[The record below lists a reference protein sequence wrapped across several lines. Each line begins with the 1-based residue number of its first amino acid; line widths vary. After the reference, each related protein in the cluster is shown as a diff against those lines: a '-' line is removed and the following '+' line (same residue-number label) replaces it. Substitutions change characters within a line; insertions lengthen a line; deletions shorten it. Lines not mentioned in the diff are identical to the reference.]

1 MPLQFIAVAAMALS
15 AAGVTSA
22 DPVPT
27 PAPGPTAC
35 VVTQAKHRTY
45 VRAVFR
51 ERKRISSRARRR
63 MDRLRSCAKTA
74 EAAHNM
80 LHLQHVEQR
89 ARAVR
94 QEAERTPFRAAV
106 ASFYGPG
113 LWGNPLGCGGTLTA
127 GTLGIAHKTM
137 ACGTLLDICDA
148 RCVSVRVVDRGPYVA
163 GREVDLTMATAA
175 AIGFSGVGLV
185 RLRVT
190 R

>member
-15 AAGVTSA
+15 AAGVTA
-22 DPVPT
+22 DPAPT
-27 PAPGPTAC
+27 PASGPPAC

-63 MDRLRSCAKTA
+63 IDRLRSCAKTA
-74 EAAHNM
+74 EAARNM
-80 LHLQHVEQR
+80 LRLQHVEQR
-89 ARAVR
+89 ARSAR
-94 QEAERTPFRAAV
+94 QKAASTPFRFAL
-106 ASFYGPG
+106 ASNYGPG
-113 LWGNPLGCGGTLTA
+113 LYGNTLGCGGTLTA
-127 GTLGIAHKTM
+127 GTLGVAHKTM
-137 ACGTLLDICDA
+137 PCGTLLDICDA

-185 RLRVT
+185 RLRVS

>member
-15 AAGVTSA
+15 AAGVTA
-22 DPVPT
+22 DSVPT
-27 PAPGPTAC
+27 PAPGPPAC
-35 VVTQAKHRTY
+35 EITQAKHRTY
-45 VRAVFR
+45 VKAVYR

-63 MDRLRSCAKTA
+63 IDRLRSCAKTA

-80 LHLQHVEQR
+80 LHLLHREQR
-89 ARAVR
+89 ARAAR
-94 QEAERTPFRAAV
+94 QEAASTPFRF
-106 ASFYGPG
+106 ASASWYGPG
-113 LWGNPLGCGGTLTA
+113 LIGNPLGCGGTLTA

-185 RLRVT
+185 RLRVA